1 MSPYTGF
8 LKFLRSKFPIVPLK
22 KLILL
27 KKLLVFLHFRVKAFF
42 NTLSI
47 FQKNLSSLNNSDKS
61 KEIRLLH
68 NIEIINRSKKH
79 ETLLNVL

>member
-8 LKFLRSKFPIVPLK
+8 LKFLTSKFPIVPLK

-47 FQKNLSSLNNSDKS
+47 F
-61 KEIRLLH
+61 
-68 NIEIINRSKKH
+68 
-79 ETLLNVL
+79 